1 MESAFVPKISVV
13 TACYNHGK
21 YIGEMI
27 ESVLCQTFQD
37 FEIIIVNDGSTDNTR
52 QILDEI
58 KHEKIVIRHTEHLGP
73 SHARNTAIKNARA
86 QIIFNLDADDKIA
99 FDLLE
104 KGYNV
109 FSGENNAGIV
119 FSNCRYFGA
128 KTGNMRNGVYSLKG
142 MLSGNKIV
150 SAAFFRMNDW
160 EKTGGYSERFIYGLE
175 DWDLWLSII
184 ELGREVIKIPD
195 SLVYYRTYNKMSG
208 SRSGRRKS
216 DRKMSEFSNALIFER
231 HRELYSQFPD
241 LFKKYSKNTTKTIS
255 ESFLVRLS
263 GNFIFLIKQKV
274 SFLIR

>member
-1 MESAFVPKISVV
+1 MESALIPKISVV
-13 TACYNHGK
+13 TACFNHGK

-27 ESVLCQTFQD
+27 ESVLNQTFQKL
-37 FEIIIVNDGSTDNTR
+37 ELIIVNDGSTDNTR

-58 KHEKIVIRHTEHLGP
+58 KHEKIVVLHTEHLGP

-86 QIIFNLDADDKIA
+86 QIILNLDADDKIA

-109 FSGENNAGIV
+109 LSEDHNIGIV
-119 FSNCRYFGA
+119 YTNCRYFGT
-128 KTGNMRNGVYSLKG
+128 KTGNMRNGVYSIKG

-150 SAAFFRMNDW
+150 SAAFFRKEDW

-184 ELGREVIKIPD
+184 ELGRKVIKIPD
-195 SLVYYRTYNKMSG
+195 SMVYYRTYNKMAG
-208 SRSGRRKS
+208 SRSGSRKS
-216 DRKMSEFSNALIFER
+216 DRMMAEYSNALIFER
-231 HRELYSQFPD
+231 HRELYYQFPD
-241 LFKKYSKNTTKTIS
+241 LFKKYSNNTSRTLS
-255 ESFLVRLS
+255 ESFIERLYR
-263 GNFIFLIKQKV
+263 NFIFLIKQRV